1 MITGTAKRIPYGKR
15 FFAAHE
21 LPGKTLM
28 VRIEGRH
35 LPVLCYE
42 TEGETLFGLQI
53 RDKHNRDSFPTNW
66 LVSIGDHGLFNESV
80 AMVAK
85 HKVFHMQD
93 VVRVLGLV
101 SPQALAAARRKRDI
115 FEARPAMMEERALV
129 AKTIAK
135 ERRKGHRTKGLNKQL
150 KKLDRVLNGPQR
162 PKIGKRGG
170 PTQYSRTNPNPMQG
184 GACTPK

>member
-1 MITGTAKRIPYGKR
+1 MITGTAKKIPYGKR

-42 TEGETLFGLQI
+42 AKGEELFGLQI
-53 RDKHNRDSFPTNW
+53 RGKNDRDSFPTNW
-66 LVSIGDHGLFNESV
+66 LVGIGDHGLLNESV

-85 HKVFHMQD
+85 QKVFHMQD

-101 SPQALAAARRKRDI
+101 SPQALDAARRKRGI
-115 FEARPAMMEERALV
+115 IEARPAMKEQRAQV
-129 AKTIAK
+129 VKSIAK
-135 ERRKGHRTKGLNKQL
+135 ERRKGHKTKGLNRQL
-150 KKLDRVLNGPQR
+150 KKLDRALNGPQR
-162 PKIGKRGG
+162 PRTRNENMAKYIK
-170 PTQYSRTNPNPMQG
+170 TNPKPMQG
-184 GACTPK
+184 GTCTPK